1 MYTALKTC
9 KNGDKCPH
17 AHGHKELDVEYK
29 PLEWV
34 KIFRQSASSQGIRPA
49 TTINK
54 NRALHNDYSEIPEI
68 SRLQTSSTQFF
79 NPRRTLQA
87 QAARDANV
95 NKIINTV
102 FFC

>member
-1 MYTALKTC
+1 MYTALKSC

-34 KIFRQSASSQGIRPA
+34 RIFRQSASSQGLRPVA
-49 TTINK
+49 PISNK
-54 NRALHNDYSEIPEI
+54 NNALHNDYSEIPEI
-68 SRLQTSSTQFF
+68 SGLQTSATHFF

-102 FFC
+102 F